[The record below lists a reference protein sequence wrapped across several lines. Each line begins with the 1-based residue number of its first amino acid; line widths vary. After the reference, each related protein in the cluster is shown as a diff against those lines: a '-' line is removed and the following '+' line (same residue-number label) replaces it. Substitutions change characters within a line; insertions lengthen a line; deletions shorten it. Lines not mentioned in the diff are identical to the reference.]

1 VPISVFAQRRSFSFA
16 SFRPFSS
23 SVVQD
28 DDDDH
33 VDVGATLEETYSRK
47 TPQEHILLRPA
58 MYIGSTERLPP
69 VSCWVLKE
77 DSHSPSSHERSD
89 VNDDSTTTATA
100 TPWSMQREELPLV
113 PALLKVFDEILVN
126 ASDNHLRHPGSCD
139 RIDVV
144 INRGEVDPSSSS
156 SMTRPYISVSN
167 NGRSIPVRMH
177 KVENMYVPELLFGHL
192 LTGSNFNDDQ
202 RTLTGGR
209 HGYGAKLTNVFSKEF
224 VVEIRDGHGTRGG
237 KIKRSAHVDGGTA
250 RLRSEADERLL
261 ERVCR
266 RD

>member
-1 VPISVFAQRRSFSFA
+1 MPISVFAQRRSFSFA

-47 TPQEHILLRPA
+47 TPLEHILLRPA

-156 SMTRPYISVSN
+156 LMTRPYISVSN

-224 VVEIRDGHGTRGG
+224 VVEIRDGHGTRRGN
-237 KIKRSAHVDGGTA
+237 IKRSAHVDGGTA

-266 RD
+266 QE